1 MSTQL
6 SQIAKKAKL
15 DRKARFTAALGDLA
29 GQFLFPGQSIVFPRN
44 SAASSPNSGLYF
56 QKCE

>member
-15 DRKARFTAALGDLA
+15 DRKAVAEENR
-29 GQFLFPGQSIVFPRN
+29 
-44 SAASSPNSGLYF
+44 ASYVATR
-56 QKCE
+56 CRRRVCREV

>member
-15 DRKARFTAALGDLA
+15 DRKAPHGYRHQD
-29 GQFLFPGQSIVFPRN
+29 
-44 SAASSPNSGLYF
+44 SSLPTH
-56 QKCE
+56 

>member
-15 DRKARFTAALGDLA
+15 DRQVLTAAE
-29 GQFLFPGQSIVFPRN
+29 SWSKTN
-44 SAASSPNSGLYF
+44 GL
-56 QKCE
+56 KMDIE